1 MEQRVN
7 PAPPARLAG
16 RLRPFPG
23 FNTMS
28 LLLYSWISI
37 GMTEKKR
44 EIRPVRVLPE
54 DVANKIAAG
63 EVVERPG
70 SVVKELIENALD
82 AGASRIIVRLVAA
95 GRRTIEVIDNGHGMG
110 EQDAL
115 LAIERHATSKIRK
128 ADDIDISV
136 CNNTLTISG
145 EKKETREE
153 KDKGYYYAESS
164 YGSFRRDV
172 SLPAEVDANKVEAT
186 CKDGVLSI
194 TLPKA
199 ARSKAVKV
207 QIKD

>member
-1 MEQRVN
+1 MDDLFDSFFRG
-7 PAPPARLAG
+7 LD
-16 RLRPFPG
+16 RPFGGSNAWPA
-23 FNTMS
+23 
-28 LLLYSWISI
+28 I
-37 GMTEKKR
+37 
-44 EIRPVRVLPE
+44 
-54 DVANKIAAG
+54 DVA
-63 EVVERPG
+63 
-70 SVVKELIENALD
+70 
-82 AGASRIIVRLVAA
+82 
-95 GRRTIEVIDNGHGMG
+95 
-110 EQDAL
+110 EQDDAVL
-115 LAIERHATSKIRK
+115 VRAEVPGCK